1 MCLIETIIPCII
13 LSVMFI
19 KIKPNEEIN
28 VSHDMRTSE
37 MLAIGLAYYHLNR
50 HSGCVIRPSLVAL
63 IEGPLKAG
71 SSPTD

>member
-1 MCLIETIIPCII
+1 MGVLPERFKEDDDEKRGRKEQDA
-13 LSVMFI
+13 VD
-19 KIKPNEEIN
+19 
-28 VSHDMRTSE
+28 VSHDMRTSK